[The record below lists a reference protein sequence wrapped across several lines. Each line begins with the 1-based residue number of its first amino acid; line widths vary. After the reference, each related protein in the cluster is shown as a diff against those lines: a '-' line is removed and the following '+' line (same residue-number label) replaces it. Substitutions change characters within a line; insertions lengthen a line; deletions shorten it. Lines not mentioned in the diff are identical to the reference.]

1 MDKKNMVE
9 KTKIVVTIFEDEDST
24 QCEIELN
31 GNRKQM
37 LLAVS
42 GLAHDLKKKLPIE
55 HLRLAFN
62 LGLEND
68 ELFDI

>member
-1 MDKKNMVE
+1 MVE
-9 KTKIVVTIFEDEDST
+9 KAKIVVTIFEDEASM

-37 LLAVS
+37 LVAVS
-42 GLAHDLKKKLPIE
+42 GLAHELKKKLPIE